1 MTDDCHCE
9 MCWLSCADINECAV
23 NNGGCQRT
31 CVNTL
36 GGFYCDCGYGYVKD
50 AKTNGTKCQRKA
62 SFAASSCHMQV
73 VWEVY
78 S

>member
-1 MTDDCHCE
+1 MTDDCDCE
-9 MCWLSCADINECAV
+9 MCCLSCTDINECAV

-50 AKTNGTKCQRKA
+50 AKTNGTKCQRKVYL
-62 SFAASSCHMQV
+62 AASSCQV
-73 VWEVY
+73 QVA
-78 S
+78 